1 MDYENLVKK
10 IRRYSLVDLVNYCC
24 YRSSFFMQNLE
35 NKPSEYTAWPWVID
49 ALAVLSVRYAGENPL
64 QNGFDKNTFDS
75 MYKAIMDHV
84 PLFFGQLSDKFS
96 ALDMFYISDFG
107 IQKRSRN
114 HKQKML
120 RHSLLFS
127 YDSFADKYR
136 DKFHYDYYEYLQL
149 AFYFTF
155 SYEFLR
161 TLRNKQDVDG
171 LIKIIEYT
179 YKKFLPLISKAK
191 LSITRQTF
199 IEEYKKLNVPD
210 DDIKYCF
217 NILWWYPFVEIGSDV
232 LIPCPYHIIDAVT
245 TSFVC
250 KITDG
255 NEENRKLF
263 GEALEKYVYEVVAN
277 SEQFENVIPDFIYG
291 DSQKSSD
298 AIARVGNEY
307 VFFESKA
314 FTPSFKAFLG
324 DETMIE
330 KSIKRI
336 AEAVVQL
343 YKSSFEKFQ
352 VEYWF
357 NQEDHEEKVP
367 LENKW
372 GIVVVN
378 EDIFVNREL
387 IYKKAIKLLK
397 LSTDSP
403 QYKIMCERIAISDI
417 NEFEKCCIYGESLLQ
432 KLKDRFKKR
441 DLYSLFQYDEKRKS
455 EKYSNN
461 KNYIMLGELINK
473 LKENHRSYLC
483 ELNQAGLLPK

>member
-127 YDSFADKYR
+127 YDCFADKYR
-136 DKFHYDYYEYLQL
+136 YKFHDDYYAYLQL
-149 AFYFTF
+149 SFDFIF
-155 SYEFLR
+155 SYEFLK
-161 TLRNKQDVDG
+161 TLRNKKDVDG
-171 LIKIIEYT
+171 LNKIIKHT
-179 YKKFLPLISKAK
+179 YKKYLPLISETK
-191 LSITRQTF
+191 LSITRQAF
-199 IEEYKKLNVPD
+199 IEEYKKIDIPD
-210 DDIKYCF
+210 DNVKYCF
-217 NILWWYPFVEIGSDV
+217 NILWWYPFVETGNDV

-250 KITDG
+250 RITDG

-263 GEALEKYVYEVVAN
+263 GEALEKYVYGVIAN

-298 AIARVGNEY
+298 AIAQVGNEY

-324 DETMIE
+324 DETSIE
-330 KSIKRI
+330 ESIKRI
-336 AEAVVQL
+336 AEAVAQL
-343 YKSSFEKFQ
+343 YRNVFEKFQ

-357 NQEDHEEKVP
+357 NQDNHEEDAP
-367 LENKW
+367 IENRW

-378 EDIFVNREL
+378 EDIFVNREF
-387 IYKKAIKLLK
+387 IYRKAIELLE

-403 QYKIMCERIAISDI
+403 QYKLICERIAISDI
-417 NEFEKCCIYGESLLQ
+417 DEFEKCCIFGESLLQ
-432 KLKDRFKKR
+432 KLKDRLQNNE
-441 DLYSLFQYDEKRKS
+441 LYSLFQYDEKRIS
-455 EKYSNN
+455 EKYSSN
-461 KNYIMLGELINK
+461 KNNTMLEDLINK
-473 LKENHRSYLC
+473 LKENHRLYLY
-483 ELNQAGLLPK
+483 ELNETGLLPK